1 MPETPKKP
9 TAKQLS
15 YLRTLAQRTGQTF
28 TWPNSTQEASAQ
40 IRRLKGTPA
49 SSRLERQIE
58 HKQIADQI
66 ASAPADSTRV
76 RDDEVHGWGSTATWA
91 NQPTRAAGAPAAKP
105 PAANVGKRTELAR
118 YTTPAGERIL
128 VGQRVNEVVRV
139 SDIPASPGGRA
150 YLVERGLEQDGNSAL
165 NALIADYLQQAQML
179 ADVPMRVPPVD
190 GLCSEPSGA
199 LR

>member
-128 VGQRVNEVVRV
+128 VGQRVNGVVHV

-150 YLVERGLEQDGNSAL
+150 YLIERGLEQDGNSAL
-165 NALIADYLQQAQML
+165 NALIADY
-179 ADVPMRVPPVD
+179 V
-190 GLCSEPSGA
+190 LCRTRHSRYYAEALVMPSGD
-199 LR
+199 